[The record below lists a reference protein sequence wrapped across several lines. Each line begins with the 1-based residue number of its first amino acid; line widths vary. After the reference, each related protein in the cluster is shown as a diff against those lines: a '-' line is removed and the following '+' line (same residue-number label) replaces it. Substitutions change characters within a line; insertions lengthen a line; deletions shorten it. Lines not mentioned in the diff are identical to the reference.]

1 MVHAIVLLE
10 AERHRINDLAQEL
23 LALPGVAEVYSVAG
37 PWDLVA
43 MVRVPSNDE
52 VAELVT
58 GRLLQLAGV
67 RRSETL
73 IAFRTYSRHDLERMF
88 GVGLDA

>member
-58 GRLLQLAGV
+58 GRLLQLEGV